1 MLTKKMQVDIL
12 AGMLEGIDAASH
24 VRVVDFDEPWRTVF
38 QAIRNEALDTRVQ
51 AMQAAL
57 RGDPEESA
65 IIGELMKSTRLK
77 SASLYRSLQEVAD
90 QLPPIRWCWQNWIPR
105 GMVSMLVAAPG
116 TGKSL
121 MVLDLARRV
130 MTPNQTWPDGS
141 MILTNGPVIYIDAEG
156 VPQLH
161 NERARDWEMNTSRLY
176 MMPDPLSAGL
186 ETVDLTSELWRDRL
200 IEMTYSL
207 KPEMVIIDSL
217 GDVNSKGENNV
228 EDVRELLSWLTR
240 FTLDFQV
247 AMVIIHHLRKKGGN
261 AFMDLLSQDDVRGS
275 GHIVA
280 KARSLIGLSMIKN
293 GDGEEGDSDWR
304 RLEVLKTNLCK
315 KPEVIGVELVPGHNG
330 TPVLRYGQAPRSVKA
345 ETKEERC
352 AAWLID
358 LLESAG
364 PMKPK
369 EIEEEGKAEG
379 FSRSIIYSARSE
391 LGKRIHNTSG
401 ARSPDNMWEISRA

>member
-12 AGMLEGIDAASH
+12 AGQLEGIEVGAS

-38 QAIRNEALDTRVQ
+38 QAIRNEDPATRVQ

-57 RGDPEESA
+57 RGAVDEAA

-77 SASLYRSLQEVAD
+77 GGSIYRSLMEVAD

-130 MTPNQTWPDGS
+130 MTPNQLWPDGS
-141 MILTNGPVIYIDAEG
+141 MILSNGPVIYIDAEG

-161 NERARDWEMNTSRLY
+161 NERAKDWQMDTSRLF

-186 ETVDLTSELWRDRL
+186 DTVDLTAELWRDRL
-200 IEMTYSL
+200 IEMTYAL

-228 EDVRELLSWLTR
+228 EDVRELLNWLTR
-240 FTLDFQV
+240 YTLDFQV
-247 AMVIIHHLRKKGGN
+247 GMVVIHHLRKKGGN

-280 KARSLIGLSMIKN
+280 KARSLIGLSMINN
-293 GDGEEGDSDWR
+293 GDSDKGDSDWR
-304 RLEVLKTNLCK
+304 RLEILKTNLCK
-315 KPEVIGVELVPGHNG
+315 KPDVIGMELVPGING
-330 TPVLRYGQAPRSVKA
+330 TPVLRYGQAPKVEKPA
-345 ETKEERC
+345 TKEENC
-352 AAWLID
+352 QTWLLD
-358 LLESAG
+358 LLESG
-364 PMKPK
+364 PMSPK
-369 EIEEEGKAEG
+369 EVEESGKAEG
-379 FSRSIIYSARSE
+379 FSRSLIYNARRE
-391 LGKRIHNTSG
+391 LGNKIHNTSG
-401 ARSPDNMWEISRA
+401 ARSPDNMWELGRL